1 MQYKVSF
8 NNANKVFFNA
18 LKQSVE
24 DYFKA
29 NNIKKTGNAS
39 LYIKTAILIGGT
51 VALYF
56 TLLYVAMPLFLTLLL
71 CGLFGL
77 CMAFI
82 GFNIMHDANHGSFSS
97 RKWVNEIFGLTLN
110 FVGGN
115 AFMWKLK
122 HNIIHHTYTNIDGVD
137 DDLNNLP
144 FMRECKTQEWKPMHR
159 FQGYYMFVLYGFTSI
174 SMWLADFTKYFSKKI
189 YTTEL
194 KPMDLKEHLIF
205 WITKA
210 MYVTAYVV
218 VPIMVVGWQ
227 HWLVGFSVMHFV
239 LGLFLALVFQLAHVV
254 EHAEFSVAGVEP
266 VKIENEWAIHQVKT
280 TANFAAK
287 NKLITWLV
295 GGLNFQIE
303 HHLFPRIS
311 HVHYPQISKIVRET
325 CEQFNIR
332 YNYFPTMTAAVGS
345 HFRIMNELGKKP
357 DEMNY

>member
-1 MQYKVSF
+1 
-8 NNANKVFFNA
+8 
-18 LKQSVE
+18 
-24 DYFKA
+24 
-29 NNIKKTGNAS
+29 
-39 LYIKTAILIGGT
+39 
-51 VALYF
+51 
-56 TLLYVAMPLFLTLLL
+56 
-71 CGLFGL
+71 
-77 CMAFI
+77 
-82 GFNIMHDANHGSFSS
+82 
-97 RKWVNEIFGLTLN
+97 
-110 FVGGN
+110 
-115 AFMWKLK
+115 
-122 HNIIHHTYTNIDGVD
+122 
-137 DDLNNLP
+137 
-144 FMRECKTQEWKPMHR
+144 
-159 FQGYYMFVLYGFTSI
+159 
-174 SMWLADFTKYFSKKI
+174 MWLADFTKYFSKKI

-311 HVHYPQISKIVRET
+311 HVHYPHISKIVRET

-332 YNYFPTMTAAVGS
+332 YNYFPTMAAAVGS

-357 DEMNY
+357 EEMNY